1 MSRVTFL
8 VDGLNVYH
16 SLREAAAALGGRST
30 KWLDLRSIFTSYMN
44 NLGKEARLE
53 EIWYFTSYA
62 FHRGTR
68 DPDVVNRHRAYVE
81 ALVGTRVQPVVGRFK
96 QRQTRCAH
104 CGKVWLRWE
113 EKETD
118 VAISAKMFE
127 ILHQDRADTLVL
139 VSGDTDLC
147 PALRTAKALFP
158 AKQFWCLFPFNRK
171 NEDLVRIA
179 DGHFRMRKE
188 NYVRHQLPDP
198 ATGPGGRS
206 IAKPRGW

>member
-16 SLREAAAALGGRST
+16 SLRDATAALGGKST
-30 KWLDLRSIFTSYMN
+30 KWLDLSSILASYLN
-44 NLGKEARLE
+44 SLGKEARLE

-62 FHRGTR
+62 FHRSAR
-68 DPDVVNRHRAYVE
+68 DPDVINRHRAYIE
-81 ALVGTRVQPVVGRFK
+81 ALVATPVQPVIGRFK
-96 QRQTRCAH
+96 KREARCAH
-104 CGKVWLRWE
+104 CGKVRPRWE

-118 VAISAKMFE
+118 VAISAKIFE
-127 ILHQDRADTLVL
+127 LLQRDRADTLVL

-147 PALRTAKALFP
+147 PALRTAKMLFP

-198 ATGPGGRS
+198 ALGQGGRT